1 MFANAAHYLTTLPLF
16 LLYFAVSLA
25 IGAVYLA
32 IYSFVTPYAEWT
44 LIRQGNNAA
53 AIGLSGAII
62 GFVIP
67 LANTIS
73 QSLSILDMIVWGI
86 VAMVVQLLVYLV
98 ARICKPH
105 LNADIEAGRT
115 APAVLL
121 AALSVA
127 VGALNAACMT
137 Y

>member
-1 MFANAAHYLTTLPLF
+1 MFANAAHYLNTLPLF
-16 LLYFAVSLA
+16 LLYFAVA
-25 IGAVYLA
+25 IAISAAYLA

-44 LIRQGNNAA
+44 LIRNGNNAA

-67 LANTIS
+67 LASTIS
-73 QSLSILDMIVWGI
+73 QSLSLTDMVVWGV
-86 VAMVVQLLVYLV
+86 VAMIVQLLVYLI

-105 LNADIEAGRT
+105 LNTDIEAGRT

-127 VGALNAACMT
+127 VGILNAACMT

>member
-1 MFANAAHYLTTLPLF
+1 MLQTATNSLTLVPVF
-16 LLYFAVSLA
+16 LLYFGAALS
-25 IGAVYLA
+25 ISAVYLV

-53 AIGLSGAII
+53 AISLSGAII

-67 LANTIS
+67 LASTIS
-73 QSLSILDMIVWGI
+73 HSQSILDMIVWGI
-86 VAMVVQLLVYLV
+86 VAMIVQLLVYLI
-98 ARICKPH
+98 ARVCKPH

-127 VGALNAACMT
+127 VGVLNAACMT

>member
-1 MFANAAHYLTTLPLF
+1 MFANAATYLTTLPLF
-16 LLYFAVSLA
+16 ALYFAVSLV

-32 IYSFVTPYAEWT
+32 IYSFVTPYPEWT
-44 LIRQGNNAA
+44 LIRNGNNAA
-53 AIGLSGAII
+53 AISLSGAII

-67 LANTIS
+67 LANTIQ
-73 QSLSILDMIVWGI
+73 QSLSLLDMIVWGI
-86 VAMVVQLLVYLV
+86 VAMIVQLLTYLA
-98 ARICKPH
+98 ARVLKPH
-105 LNADIEAGRT
+105 LNTEIAAGRT

-121 AALSVA
+121 AALSIA

>member
-1 MFANAAHYLTTLPLF
+1 MMQSATTSLTLLPVL
-16 LLYFAVSLA
+16 LLYFGAALGIS
-25 IGAVYLA
+25 AVYLV

-53 AIGLSGAII
+53 AISLSGAII

-67 LANTIS
+67 LASTIS
-73 QSLSILDMIVWGI
+73 HSQSFLDMIVWSV
-86 VAMVVQLLVYLV
+86 VAMIVQLLVYLV

-127 VGALNAACMT
+127 VGVLNAACMT